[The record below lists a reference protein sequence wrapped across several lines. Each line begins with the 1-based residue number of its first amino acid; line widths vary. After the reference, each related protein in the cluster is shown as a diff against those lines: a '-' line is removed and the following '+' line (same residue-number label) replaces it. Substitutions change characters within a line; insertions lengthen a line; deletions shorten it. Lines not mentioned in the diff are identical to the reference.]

1 MTRLANEHG
10 AVNLAQGI
18 TDEPASFEMVWGGI
32 AAALGGTDEGIEQL
46 DSLSLEQI
54 CKLHKIDPEL
64 LLKKPL
70 KDFLSRIQN
79 TRDEYNQYSYPFG
92 LPGLREA
99 ISEYT
104 HRFYK
109 FRPDPETNITVT
121 LGATE
126 GLSSVLRA
134 TCSSG
139 DGIVIFQ
146 PFHEM
151 YPAQSHIFGMCPKF
165 VTLKENL
172 DTNRWELDQDEFRR
186 VVASGVR
193 AIILNTPHN
202 PTGKVFSREELEFI
216 CSLCLEHNLLLITD
230 EIYEHILYGNHEHHC
245 VATFEGMAERT
256 LIVNAIS
263 KTGNA
268 TGWRVGWVISPEEL
282 TPRIRGIHDT
292 LVIQAPTPLQK
303 GVERLLNIDE
313 KFYRG
318 IRNTYIE
325 KRDLLLESLT
335 ERGFGV
341 VPPEGSYYLFAN
353 FKNVP
358 AIQHLPPMDAA
369 MLLINRIGVAT
380 VPGDNFYSEGQDGKN
395 YLRFS
400 FCRQLDTLSEAAERI
415 SKLN

>member
-1 MTRLANEHG
+1 
-10 AVNLAQGI
+10 
-18 TDEPASFEMVWGGI
+18 
-32 AAALGGTDEGIEQL
+32 
-46 DSLSLEQI
+46 
-54 CKLHKIDPEL
+54 
-64 LLKKPL
+64 
-70 KDFLSRIQN
+70 
-79 TRDEYNQYSYPFG
+79 
-92 LPGLREA
+92 
-99 ISEYT
+99 
-104 HRFYK
+104 
-109 FRPDPETNITVT
+109 
-121 LGATE
+121 
-126 GLSSVLRA
+126 
-134 TCSSG
+134 
-139 DGIVIFQ
+139 
-146 PFHEM
+146 
-151 YPAQSHIFGMCPKF
+151 
-165 VTLKENL
+165 
-172 DTNRWELDQDEFRR
+172 
-186 VVASGVR
+186 
-193 AIILNTPHN
+193 
-202 PTGKVFSREELEFI
+202 
-216 CSLCLEHNLLLITD
+216 
-230 EIYEHILYGNHEHHC
+230 